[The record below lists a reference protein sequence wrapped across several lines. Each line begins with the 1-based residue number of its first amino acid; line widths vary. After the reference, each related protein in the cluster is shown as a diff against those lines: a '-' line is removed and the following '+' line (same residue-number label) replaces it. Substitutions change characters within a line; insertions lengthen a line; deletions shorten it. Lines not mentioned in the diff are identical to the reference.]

1 MSLRQEY
8 PVCETRD
15 RRINNK
21 LLPSEAVRR
30 LPSQL
35 FVANRKVLRQ
45 KLQICL
51 LTSRKLWGNVQG
63 TSLQV
68 VADYITATA
77 VSSGYFS
84 VVTRAWHLCCRMQC
98 ERGRM
103 APFHTRCH
111 SVAVS
116 VSATGSRQSHHSN
129 GHSHMPGS
137 E

>member
-8 PVCETRD
+8 SVCETRD

-45 KLQICL
+45 KLQMSL

-84 VVTRAWHLCCRMQC
+84 VVTCAAECSVKEGEWP
-98 ERGRM
+98 
-103 APFHTRCH
+103 PFTL
-111 SVAVS
+111 A
-116 VSATGSRQSHHSN
+116 ATQWQ
-129 GHSHMPGS
+129 
-137 E
+137 